1 MSGWSCFAEPK
12 DVECFM
18 KIYNGPLLT
27 SNCLDTNRSIEF
39 VVNAT
44 MIAPILVVGC
54 FGNCTKVYN
63 PNSYIFLLLR
73 RKQKIRRGLWS
84 CQLFDLWSIP
94 VVVLGFIYLSFFYW
108 ISAYWGWAVG
118 MEEGELRSP
127 VLMLQ
132 DKC

>member
-94 VVVLGFIYLSFFYW
+94 VVVLGFIYLSFFIGFQPIGDGLLEWKKESY
-108 ISAYWGWAVG
+108 AV
-118 MEEGELRSP
+118 
-127 VLMLQ
+127 Q
-132 DKC
+132 C